1 MKRLLVPLMIFLS
14 LTLVACS
21 SAVTAAELKSDKPRD
36 TSPEVTAAELSA
48 LVESNSAFA
57 WNLYQQLKAQD
68 GNLFYSPY
76 SLSLALAMTYAGAR
90 NQTEQEM
97 AATLHFD
104 LSQEKLHQAFNY
116 LALELLKRETIKDAE
131 GKDDVGFRLD
141 VVNDIWGQKDYDFL
155 APFLDVLA
163 ENYGAGLRILDFIRD
178 AEGARETINQ
188 YISDRTEG
196 RIKDLIPQG
205 AIDTMTRLVLTNAIY
220 FNAAWASPFNEDD
233 TQNGTFYL
241 LDGSQVTAAMMHQSE
256 TTGYAEGTDYQAVEI
271 PYAGEQLSM
280 VIIMPKEGQFAA
292 FENSLDAARVSSIIE
307 SLKTS
312 VVDLSL
318 PKFEFDASFDLVQE
332 LAAMGMPIAFT
343 DQADFSGM
351 TGNRDL
357 CIGDVVHKAFV
368 SVDEAG
374 TEAAAASAVIME
386 LTSMPSEKVTM
397 TVNHPFIFLIR
408 DIPTGTVLFIGRV
421 VNPTG

>member
-1 MKRLLVPLMIFLS
+1 MKKMLVPLMLFLS

-21 SAVTAAELKSDKPRD
+21 SPVTAAELKSDKPRAA
-36 TSPEVTAAELSA
+36 SPEVTQAELAA
-48 LVESNSAFA
+48 LVEGNSAFA
-57 WNLYQQLKAQD
+57 WSLYQQLKTQD

-90 NQTEQEM
+90 NETEQEM
-97 AATLHFD
+97 ATTLHFT
-104 LSQEKLHQAFNY
+104 LPQEKLHQAFNY

-131 GKDDVGFRLD
+131 GKDDAGFRLD
-141 VVNDIWGQKDYDFL
+141 IVNDIWGQKDYDFL
-155 APFLDVLA
+155 APFLDALA
-163 ENYGAGLRILDFIRD
+163 ENYGAGLRILDFIKD

-205 AIDTMTRLVLTNAIY
+205 AIDSLTRLVLTNAIY
-220 FNAAWASPFNEDD
+220 FNAAWASPFDKDE
-233 TQNGTFYL
+233 TQDGAFYL

-256 TTGYAEGTDYQAVEI
+256 TTGYAEGADYQVVEL
-271 PYAGEQLSM
+271 PYAGGQLSM
-280 VIIMPKEGQFAA
+280 VVIMPKEGQFAT
-292 FENSLDAARVSSIIE
+292 FESSLDAARVSSIID

-332 LAAMGMPIAFT
+332 LTAMGMPIAFT
-343 DQADFSGM
+343 DQADFSGI

-357 CIGDVVHKAFV
+357 CIGDVMHKGFI

-374 TEAAAASAVIME
+374 TEAAAASAVIMG
-386 LTSMPSEKVTM
+386 LTGMPSEQATM

-408 DIPTGTVLFIGRV
+408 DIPTSTVLFIGRV
-421 VNPTG
+421 VNPLG